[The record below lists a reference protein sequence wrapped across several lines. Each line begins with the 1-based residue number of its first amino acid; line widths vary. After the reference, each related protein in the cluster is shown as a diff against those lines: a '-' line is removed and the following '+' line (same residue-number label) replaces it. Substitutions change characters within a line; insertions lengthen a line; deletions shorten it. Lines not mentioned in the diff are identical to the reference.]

1 MIKKG
6 QLTVFIILALT
17 IAVGGAIGYISI
29 KNNSENN
36 SKNFLNGI
44 SIKPGFESIR
54 ETIISCRD
62 LSTKEA
68 IDEIAL
74 RGGFYEKPTKYFD
87 LGITFVPYYYYEG
100 KYYLPEL
107 STIENE
113 LSKSVNK
120 KFSTCLNNIKDD
132 NVKLTFNSPKVKSSI
147 IKSST
152 SFLIDMSLTMELAKD
167 KLTVQM
173 KDAPIDY
180 KSSLYD
186 IYDVAK
192 YMTESHTEDSYL
204 ICISCLTKM
213 ADERNLYVDTIDL
226 DKYSQLVIISEN
238 YTKSEPYSFVFMN
251 KYSDDDYNKNYTLK
265 FDPAPG
271 MPNPNTN

>member
-6 QLTVFIILALT
+6 QLTVFIILAIT

-29 KNNSENN
+29 KNSSENN
-36 SKNFLNGI
+36 SKNFMNGNN
-44 SIKPGFESIR
+44 IKPGFESIR
-54 ETIISCRD
+54 NTVISCRD

-74 RGGFYEKPTKYFD
+74 RGGFYEKPTKIFD

-120 KFSTCLNNIKDD
+120 KFTSCLNNIKDD
-132 NVKLTFNSPKVKSSI
+132 KIKLTINPAKVKTSI

-152 SFLIDMSLTMELAKD
+152 SFLIDMPLTMDLASD

-173 KDAPIDY
+173 RDAPIDY
-180 KSSLYD
+180 RSSLFD
-186 IYDVAK
+186 IYEVAK
-192 YMTESHTEDSYL
+192 YITDSHQEDSYL

-226 DKYSQLVIISEN
+226 DKYSQLIIISEN
-238 YTKSEPYSFVFMN
+238 YTMSEPYSFAFMN
-251 KYSDDDYNKNYTLK
+251 KYSDADYNKNYTLK

-271 MPNPNTN
+271 MPKTS